1 MNPEDIQLIRTLFG
15 GTIVGGILTTSLA
28 FSWLYFWFKK
38 QLLEERQRTRLADAV
53 AQEAETKADERPI
66 NQYKG
71 IIKILEKRSREQQ
84 GEIDE
89 LREKAEHNA
98 LDNENCEKRSSQLEE
113 KVKVLTEQN
122 FSQQLTIERLTKE
135 LEAIKALLSKR
146 DEKNS

>member
-84 GEIDE
+84 EEID
-89 LREKAEHNA
+89 
-98 LDNENCEKRSSQLEE
+98 
-113 KVKVLTEQN
+113 
-122 FSQQLTIERLTKE
+122 
-135 LEAIKALLSKR
+135 
-146 DEKNS
+146 